1 MEKKIC
7 LIFSMALLSSI
18 SLCQAADPGRKASYW
33 GRFQALAQ
41 RVAKRCGIAQ
51 RILATQ
57 AEQDREQLREHLTFT
72 WKQQLVQLNRK
83 NTMIRRSFYFMQL
96 LYNDTIA
103 SDGLDIFIIEQK
115 PIVLPDGQVW
125 WVNERSIIEPDSR
138 LWKAI
143 QQSNIDGYSPYSA
156 VIVSPDYS
164 RFFGSGKTLK
174 QKKMLISMLEKAGV
188 QPTEKDYEMS
198 HLDLW
203 ERSAEKYNK
212 KSALVFAWQE
222 KSARGQGIGILPL
235 DALKLI
241 ANALGHEE
249 PLLPDDLIN
258 Q

>member
-103 SDGLDIFIIEQK
+103 SDGLDIF
-115 PIVLPDGQVW
+115 
-125 WVNERSIIEPDSR
+125 IIEPDSR